1 MWIQTNRKVSRE
13 EGQGRGRR
21 ECYLVSQS
29 PVCRNSMKQW
39 AQKTKDQIV
48 LSLKK
53 KSASR
58 SNRGELLVYILT
70 YFRWTVL
77 SSATKWIRFKD
88 PLSAFTAQSQ
98 LFHHLEWR
106 AANPCLEQNDWC
118 AWGPLWAISTFYP
131 CSSSVAQLCPFNL
144 FLFSF

>member
-1 MWIQTNRKVSRE
+1 MLIQTNRKEGRE

-29 PVCRNSMKQW
+29 PVCTNSMKQW

-58 SNRGELLVYILT
+58 SNRGELLVYLLI

-88 PLSAFTAQSQ
+88 SPLCLYRSVSALPSLRVESSQSLPRTECLVCMRTSVSHLNLLP
-98 LFHHLEWR
+98 LFFL
-106 AANPCLEQNDWC
+106 
-118 AWGPLWAISTFYP
+118 
-131 CSSSVAQLCPFNL
+131 SSSVMSLQSLPV
-144 FLFSF
+144 